1 MKISA
6 KLSLFFISIAIFLEL
21 LTSRYNVGDI
31 RLFVGV
37 FIVLGMAFMIYT
49 FNEYAEVDGWL
60 LFKDNVISKETLISP
75 HQEEYFLKQDIEY
88 LWIEDSI
95 FLDYKEDSSIYKF
108 ILGILSAIGSQKP
121 KRNKQK
127 YVNFVLNKD
136 SYIDEM
142 TLNTNLK
149 SNLIKVLDD
158 GDAHNYYSKVSIIG
172 NQLTLMSGVLLVL
185 ALLVYIV
192 LQIIY

>member
-95 FLDYKEDSSIYKF
+95 FLDYKEDSSVYKF

>member
-172 NQLTLMSGVLLVL
+172 NQLTLMSGVLLVI